1 MHSPLDTGTSVS
13 LPLRF
18 VETYQQRRLQ
28 ALGDPSR
35 REIFERLSRAPLAVG
50 QLARD
55 LPISR
60 PAVSQHLKVLK
71 DVGLVVDRQAGAR
84 RVYQVD
90 PDAVAAL
97 REYFDAFWG
106 QALASFQKAAEAAE
120 DPGEEESR

>member
-1 MHSPLDTGTSVS
+1 VY
-13 LPLRF
+13 
-18 VETYQQRRLQ
+18 TYQQQALQ

-35 REIFERLSRAPLAVG
+35 REIFERLTARPLAVG
-50 QLARD
+50 ELARD

-71 DVGLVVDRQAGAR
+71 DAGLVFDRASGTR

-90 PDAVAAL
+90 PAAVASL

-106 QALASFQKAAEAAE
+106 HALASFRAAAEEPEHATE
-120 DPGEEESR
+120 PRREP

>member
-1 MHSPLDTGTSVS
+1 VD
-13 LPLRF
+13 
-18 VETYQQRRLQ
+18 TYQQQRLQ

-35 REIFERLSRAPLAVG
+35 REIFERLSRSPLAVG
-50 QLARD
+50 QLAHE

-71 DVGLVVDRQAGAR
+71 DVGLVFDRQAGAR

-106 QALASFQKAAEAAE
+106 QALASFQKAAETPD
-120 DPGEEESR
+120 DPPEKEAR